1 MTLFMPGEKHD
12 PFLHISQS
20 QISYVPFQTCGTV
33 PLLQRFGA
41 CADPQG
47 TSLLIGSI
55 CLPTLPLCE
64 HAALCSWK
72 NLQRQNIF
80 PAQII
85 RYCDSMA
92 CKRNIVVI
100 CSVKTLFQWTL
111 LGGRVTSKYLTL
123 SIFKYSKVETT
134 T

>member
-1 MTLFMPGEKHD
+1 MIHSFHRS
-12 PFLHISQS
+12 ISQS

-33 PLLQRFGA
+33 PLLQQFGA

-72 NLQRQNIF
+72 NVQRQNIF
-80 PAQII
+80 RVQII

-92 CKRNIVVI
+92 CKRNITFSDMIVVI
-100 CSVKTLFQWTL
+100 CSVKTPFQRTL
-111 LGGRVTSKYLTL
+111 LRGLTSKYLTL
-123 SIFKYSKVETT
+123 YIFKYSKVETT